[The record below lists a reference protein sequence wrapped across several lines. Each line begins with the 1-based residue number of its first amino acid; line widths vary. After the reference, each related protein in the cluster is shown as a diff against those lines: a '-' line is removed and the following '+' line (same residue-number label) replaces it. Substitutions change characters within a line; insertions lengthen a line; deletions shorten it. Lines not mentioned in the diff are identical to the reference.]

1 MTMAENMSTG
11 SSGLVLSG
19 GGARAAYEVGVLK
32 ALLNGRSPAT
42 DYTPLDFQIAAG
54 TSAGSVNACLLLSTI
69 QEGTSAA
76 AKYIEDVW
84 LNDLAQAPGQC
95 GNRVFRLRADPIQ
108 TLDPEYWMPHPL
120 ASLSLLARDYIFLAQ
135 ESFKRG
141 ANLLFAR
148 EQLGQKILELVD
160 FSSLISTD
168 VFEKV
173 LSQRIHL
180 ANIRSSP
187 KALRISC
194 TDWRAG
200 KARTFTNSSMQ
211 DDIGYK
217 IILASSAI
225 PGVFP
230 AVEIEGSVYVDGG
243 VVMNTPL
250 KPAIDSGADILH
262 VIYADPAPSSMALP
276 KLPNTAATI
285 SRALEMTLSTML
297 KQDIQL
303 AAKVNLQVA
312 VAKTSACATDQSS
325 SSHREVVIHRYGSSQ
340 AQGVGWLSFG
350 REGLRHLIDLGF
362 KDTVEHDC
370 QNNECVLPTHNSDGS
385 L

>member
-1 MTMAENMSTG
+1 MTMAENISVK

-32 ALLNGRSPAT
+32 ALLNGRSPTT
-42 DYTPLDFQIAAG
+42 DYQPLDFQIVAG
-54 TSAGSVNACLLLSTI
+54 TSAGSVNACLLLSAI
-69 QEGTSAA
+69 QEGIPAA
-76 AKYIEDVW
+76 ARYIENVW

-95 GNRVFRLRADPIQ
+95 GNKVFRLRADPVQI
-108 TLDPEYWMPHPL
+108 LDPEYWLPHPL
-120 ASLSLLARDYIFLAQ
+120 TSLSLLARDYAFLTQ
-135 ESFKRG
+135 QSLKRG

-148 EQLGQKILELVD
+148 EQLGQKVLELVD

-168 VFEKV
+168 IFEKV
-173 LSQRIHL
+173 LSQRIIL
-180 ANIRSSP
+180 ANVRSSP
-187 KALRISC
+187 KVLRISC

-200 KARTFTNSSMQ
+200 RAKTFTNSSME
-211 DDIGYK
+211 DEVGYK
-217 IILASSAI
+217 IIMASSAI

-230 AVEIEGSVYVDGG
+230 AVEIEGVIYVDGG

-312 VAKTSACATDQSS
+312 AANTAGCVQNQSGEP
-325 SSHREVVIHRYGSSQ
+325 HRSVVIHRYGSSQ
-340 AQGVGWLSFG
+340 AQEVGWLSFG
-350 REGLRHLIDLGF
+350 RDGLKHLIDLGF

-370 QNNECVLPTHNSDGS
+370 QRNECVLPTSNSDGS